1 MEKNPINIKGVE
13 GGVIGIDVDGNGN
26 IFGKNISVVI
36 NQAQDYGIGLLSPDY
51 FKKHT
56 SKDRDLEDWKNGFSF
71 NLEDF

>member
-13 GGVIGIDVDGNGN
+13 GDVIGIDVDGNGN